1 MAIVMIRTIL
11 LYLLITLAL
20 RIMGKRQLGELQ
32 PSELVTTILVS
43 NIATLPVEDT
53 GIPLLAGIIPI
64 FTLMCFEVFTSYIVL
79 KNKRIRRVVAG
90 NPVIVIRD
98 GQIRQQELEKLR
110 LNIDDIMA
118 QLRAQNIFDIREV
131 SFAVVETTGSL
142 SV

>member
-11 LYLLITLAL
+11 LYLLITIAL

-53 GIPLLAGIIPI
+53 SIPLLAGVIPI

-98 GQIRQQELEKLR
+98 GQIRQQ
-110 LNIDDIMA
+110 
-118 QLRAQNIFDIREV
+118 
-131 SFAVVETTGSL
+131 
-142 SV
+142 